1 MSGAVFSRIPYL
13 LYVTLVGVGLYM
25 ILSHR
30 NLFKSL
36 VGLALVQSG
45 IILLFIM
52 LAARRNATVPILP
65 RTEAVPPLHNP
76 LPHALM
82 LTAIV
87 VGVAT
92 LGLGISILLRLQAE
106 EGRLEDAPDT
116 SEER

>member
-1 MSGAVFSRIPYL
+1 MSGALLSRGPYL
-13 LYVTLVGVGLYM
+13 LYVTLVAAGLYL
-25 ILSHR
+25 ILTHR

-36 VGLALVQSG
+36 VGLAMIQSG
-45 IILLFIM
+45 IILFFIM
-52 LAARRNATVPILP
+52 LAARRGATLP
-65 RTEAVPPLHNP
+65 NLPSSATAPPLHNP

-106 EGRLEDAPDT
+106 EGRLEDAAGPRG
-116 SEER
+116 EQ

>member
-1 MSGAVFSRIPYL
+1 MSGDLLSRAPYL
-13 LYVTLVGVGLYM
+13 LYAALVGTGFFM

-45 IILLFIM
+45 IILFFIM
-52 LAARRNATVPILP
+52 LAARRNASVPILSADAGAP
-65 RTEAVPPLHNP
+65 ALHNP

-92 LGLGISILLRLQAE
+92 LGLGISLLLRLQAE
-106 EGRLEDAPDT
+106 EGRLEDSPEPT
-116 SEER
+116 ERC